1 MEKWRAKMSV
11 IYSVK
16 KIIAECE
23 RMMNI
28 ANTVEES
35 IEAVALTAVLKNEI
49 SQFNVIYNNEDVYD
63 KLNIEAGLKTV
74 ESLGI
79 MLETLIMERDV
90 VSSTRFKLRKEINRL
105 KVSLEDKKMVLGKNS
120 LLQIVEYWIEYGYMQ
135 DMSRQSGHLLFNLD
149 QNEQRRIQN
158 IEREVKEW

>member
-1 MEKWRAKMSV
+1 MSV

-28 ANTVEES
+28 ANTMEES

-90 VSSTRFKLRKEINRL
+90 VS
-105 KVSLEDKKMVLGKNS
+105 
-120 LLQIVEYWIEYGYMQ
+120 
-135 DMSRQSGHLLFNLD
+135 
-149 QNEQRRIQN
+149 
-158 IEREVKEW
+158 

>member
-1 MEKWRAKMSV
+1 MSV

-16 KIIAECE
+16 KILTECE

-28 ANTVEES
+28 ANTMEES
-35 IEAVALTAVLKNEI
+35 IEAAALTAALKNEI
-49 SQFNVIYNNEDVYD
+49 SQFNIIYNNEDAYD
-63 KLNIEAGLKTV
+63 KLNIEAGLKTI

-79 MLETLIMERDV
+79 MLETLIMEMDV

>member
-1 MEKWRAKMSV
+1 MSV

-16 KIIAECE
+16 KIITECE
-23 RMMNI
+23 RMMTI
-28 ANTVEES
+28 ADMMEES
-35 IEAVALTAVLKNEI
+35 IEVIALTAVLKNEI

-63 KLNIEAGLKTV
+63 KLNIESGLKAI

-79 MLETLIMERDV
+79 MLETLIMEMDV

-120 LLQIVEYWIEYGYMQ
+120 LLQIVEYWVEYGYMQ
-135 DMSRQSGHLLFNLD
+135 DISRQSGHLLFNLD

>member
-1 MEKWRAKMSV
+1 MSV

-158 IEREVKEW
+158 IESPANKCQ

>member
-1 MEKWRAKMSV
+1 MSV

-16 KIIAECE
+16 KILTECE

-28 ANTVEES
+28 ANTMEES
-35 IEAVALTAVLKNEI
+35 IEAAALTAALKNEI
-49 SQFNVIYNNEDVYD
+49 SQFNIIYNNEDAYD
-63 KLNIEAGLKTV
+63 KLNIEAGLKTI

-120 LLQIVEYWIEYGYMQ
+120 LLQIVEYWVWYGYMQ
-135 DMSRQSGHLLFNLD
+135 DISKQSKHLLFNLD
-149 QNEQRRIQN
+149 QHEQYEIQN

>member
-1 MEKWRAKMSV
+1 MSV

-28 ANTVEES
+28 ANTMEES

-90 VSSTRFKLRKEINRL
+90 VSSIRFKLRKEINRL

>member
-1 MEKWRAKMSV
+1 MSV

-16 KIIAECE
+16 KIITECE
-23 RMMNI
+23 RMMTI
-28 ANTVEES
+28 ADMMEES
-35 IEAVALTAVLKNEI
+35 IEVIALTEVLKNEI

-63 KLNIEAGLKTV
+63 KLNIESGLKAI

-79 MLETLIMERDV
+79 MLETLIMEMDV

-120 LLQIVEYWIEYGYMQ
+120 LLQIVEYWVEYGYMQ
-135 DMSRQSGHLLFNLD
+135 DMSGQSGHLLFNLD

>member
-1 MEKWRAKMSV
+1 MSV

>member
-1 MEKWRAKMSV
+1 MSV

-28 ANTVEES
+28 ANTMEES

-105 KVSLEDKKMVLGKNS
+105 KVSLEDKKMVLGKSS

>member
-1 MEKWRAKMSV
+1 MSV

-28 ANTVEES
+28 ANTMEES

-90 VSSTRFKLRKEINRL
+90 VSSIRFKLRKEINRL

-135 DMSRQSGHLLFNLD
+135 DMSRQSGYLLFNLD

>member
-1 MEKWRAKMSV
+1 MSV

-28 ANTVEES
+28 ANTMEES

-63 KLNIEAGLKTV
+63 KLNIEAGLHTI
-74 ESLGI
+74 EGLGI
-79 MLETLIMERDV
+79 MLEMLVMEADV

-105 KVSLEDKKMVLGKNS
+105 KVSLEDKKMILGKNS
-120 LLQIVEYWIEYGYMQ
+120 LLQIVEYWVEYGYMQ

>member
-1 MEKWRAKMSV
+1 
-11 IYSVK
+11 
-16 KIIAECE
+16 
-23 RMMNI
+23 MMNI

>member
-1 MEKWRAKMSV
+1 MSV

-16 KIIAECE
+16 KIITECE
-23 RMMNI
+23 RMMTI
-28 ANTVEES
+28 ANTMEES

>member
-1 MEKWRAKMSV
+1 MSV

-28 ANTVEES
+28 ANTMEES